1 MNRLLLIS
9 LAVFC
14 KITVC
19 NSQVVDIVWE
29 KSFGGFNSDEGFA
42 ICGAVDSGYVFLGY
56 SASSDGDVTFNAGQ
70 HDVWVVHTDVDGN
83 IIWQKSYGGSGND
96 EGLSI
101 IKTVDSGYV
110 IGGRTISS
118 DGDVG
123 INYGN
128 NDCWIIKL
136 NSDGDLLWN
145 KVIGGSLGEEAISII
160 QVSDGGFIF
169 TGYSNSDDGIFSDHI
184 GSTEYKDLIIVKL
197 NSEGETE
204 WSNSYGGYSDDRGYK
219 IIQIADSNYVVVGA
233 TEIAFATN
241 YWIIKIDPEGNL
253 LWEKDYGGS
262 EDEIAFA
269 VAEINPNRL
278 VVTGEAES
286 SDGDITEAHGSNDAW
301 TIMLNAT
308 GDLIWEKALGGTHG
322 ETGKEL
328 LTHSDGSITIAGW
341 AGSDNNGDVYGHQGL
356 PGHGDYWIINLDSS
370 GIIRWQRCLGG
381 YESDFANAALLA
393 SDSSILLTGYAL
405 SDDGDVTGHHGEPG
419 PFSGPDAWSLKVK
432 VNCNLLAYYPDTDGD
447 SFGAS
452 GGYIYSC
459 IDTLGYVFNNTD
471 CDDANA
477 EINPAIL
484 VDPCN
489 SIDDNCNGVFDE
501 DALFL
506 TWYIDADSDG
516 YGNGSVF
523 TNSCLEF
530 IAGYVLDSTDC
541 NDTNPDIY
549 PGAEEISNGIDDD
562 CNQLIDEGISINE
575 NILNSIKVYPNP
587 TVDILFVEY
596 ADYDVATIEIIN
608 ISGQILWKDNIVSAL
623 TEIDVSKFTSGIYLL
638 KIITSNGEASLY
650 FVKE

>member
-301 TIMLNAT
+301 TIML
-308 GDLIWEKALGGTHG
+308 
-322 ETGKEL
+322 
-328 LTHSDGSITIAGW
+328 
-341 AGSDNNGDVYGHQGL
+341 
-356 PGHGDYWIINLDSS
+356 
-370 GIIRWQRCLGG
+370 
-381 YESDFANAALLA
+381 
-393 SDSSILLTGYAL
+393 
-405 SDDGDVTGHHGEPG
+405 
-419 PFSGPDAWSLKVK
+419 
-432 VNCNLLAYYPDTDGD
+432 
-447 SFGAS
+447 
-452 GGYIYSC
+452 
-459 IDTLGYVFNNTD
+459 
-471 CDDANA
+471 
-477 EINPAIL
+477 L
-484 VDPCN
+484 V
-489 SIDDNCNGVFDE
+489 
-501 DALFL
+501 
-506 TWYIDADSDG
+506 
-516 YGNGSVF
+516 
-523 TNSCLEF
+523 
-530 IAGYVLDSTDC
+530 
-541 NDTNPDIY
+541 
-549 PGAEEISNGIDDD
+549 
-562 CNQLIDEGISINE
+562 
-575 NILNSIKVYPNP
+575 
-587 TVDILFVEY
+587 ILF
-596 ADYDVATIEIIN
+596 
-608 ISGQILWKDNIVSAL
+608 GRKP
-623 TEIDVSKFTSGIYLL
+623 
-638 KIITSNGEASLY
+638 
-650 FVKE
+650 